1 MNKLKNK
8 VRDQDIFGH
17 SVQLVFNKESEQSV
31 SLCGGSAS
39 ILVKLLLIYLM
50 IQKIIDIS
58 SGSQDKLGY
67 FEEQIDADSDIKLD
81 LSEQDFLFY
90 F

>member
-1 MNKLKNK
+1 MANK
-8 VRDQDIFGH
+8 VRDQDMFGH
-17 SVQLVFNKESEQSV
+17 TVQLVFKKEYEQSV

-39 ILVKLLLIYLM
+39 VLVKLLLFYLM

-58 SGSQDKLGY
+58 SGSQDNFGY
-67 FEEQIDADSDIKLD
+67 FEEQIEAESDIKLD